1 MDALTRPSV
10 WGRFE
15 NFRGAIL
22 ANGNEENGPDNQ
34 PIAAEFVDAG
44 ARL

>member
-1 MDALTRPSV
+1 MDALTGPSV

-15 NFRGAIL
+15 NFTGVIL
-22 ANGNEENGPDNQ
+22 ANGKEENGPEDQ